1 MLKVV
6 FSVLAAVVMITAVG
20 VTGADAK
27 AKAKHKAKAKPAAT
41 ASCINSASG
50 LMRDESKFSMCY
62 PMKR

>member
-6 FSVLAAVVMITAVG
+6 FSVLAAAVMVTAVG

-27 AKAKHKAKAKPAAT
+27 GKAKAKAKAKPAAT
-41 ASCINSASG
+41 ASCNPSA
-50 LMRDESKFSMCY
+50 LMRDESKFVMCY

>member
-6 FSVLAAVVMITAVG
+6 FSALAAVVMVTAVG

-27 AKAKHKAKAKPAAT
+27 AKAKPKAKAET
-41 ASCINSASG
+41 ASCITSASG

-62 PMKR
+62 MKR